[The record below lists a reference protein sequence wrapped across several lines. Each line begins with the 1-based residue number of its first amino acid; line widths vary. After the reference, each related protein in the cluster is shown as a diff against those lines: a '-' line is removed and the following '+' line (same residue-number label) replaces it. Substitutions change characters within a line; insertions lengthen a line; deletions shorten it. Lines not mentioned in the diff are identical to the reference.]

1 MWTYKDKDILSHNDL
16 PEGTMEIVY
25 LITYDDGKKY
35 LGKKTV
41 RSNRRV
47 PPTKAQLAIRKNYK
61 RIELKD
67 IPFDKYKGSSKLT
80 VKMKVVSKEIIYCCS
95 SKRTSSY
102 IETRE
107 LMSRRAIEGD
117 EYVNANI
124 TGKYFDNCLDGLIH
138 E

>member
-1 MWTYKDKDILSHNDL
+1 MWTYKGKDILSHNDL
-16 PEGTMEIVY
+16 PKGTMEIVY
-25 LITYDDGKKY
+25 LITYDDDKKY

-47 PPTKAQLAIRKNYK
+47 SPTKAQLAIRKNYK

-67 IPFDKYKGSSKLT
+67 IPFDKYKGSSILT
-80 VKMKVVSKEIIYCCS
+80 VDMNIASKEILYCCS
-95 SKRTSSY
+95 SKRTSAY

-107 LMSRRAIEGD
+107 LMIRKALESD
-117 EYVNANI
+117 NYVNANI
-124 TGKYFDNCLDGLIH
+124 SGKYFDNCLDGLIH